1 MTSGEEAH
9 WSSASTVP
17 REARGFQ
24 GNRAGFVTRAIAVG
38 IDFAIVG
45 VALLLLYLGYA
56 VVLFV
61 FNPANPQLP
70 DVPAAA
76 VLIIGGVTAHLL
88 FTVAW
93 STTGRSPGARF
104 MGIRVVNFQGK
115 VMRLPGAA
123 LRALFCLGF
132 MPGLFWVII
141 SSQNRSLQDTVMR
154 TSVIYDWTKRPPERE
169 KKGDR

>member
-1 MTSGEEAH
+1 MTSDEAPH

-45 VALLLLYLGYA
+45 VTLLLLYLGYA

-70 DVPAAA
+70 DLPAAA
-76 VLIIGGVTAHLL
+76 VLITGGVTAHLL

-93 STTGRSPGARF
+93 STTGRSPGARL

>member
-1 MTSGEEAH
+1 MTSSPEAH

-24 GNRAGFVTRAIAVG
+24 GNRAGFVTRAIVAG

-45 VALLLLYLGYA
+45 AVLLTLYLGYA

-61 FNPANPQLP
+61 FNPSNPQLP
-70 DVPAAA
+70 DVPGAA
-76 VLIIGGVTAHLL
+76 VLITGGVTAHLL

-93 STTGRSPGARF
+93 STTGRTPGARL
-104 MGIRVVNFQGK
+104 MGIRVVNFEGK
-115 VMRLPGAA
+115 VMRIPGAA

-141 SSQNRSLQDTVMR
+141 SNKNRSLQDTVLR

-169 KKGDR
+169 KKGEG